1 MPNAFSRMEILLG
14 DQGAEK
20 LSRTKI
26 AIFGL
31 GGVGSFAAEALA
43 RCGVACLTLVDYA
56 AVSVTNINRELY
68 ALRSTVGKSKVQVA
82 KERIQDIDDGILVN
96 TYETYYN
103 EDTAEMFDLSA
114 YDYII
119 DALDTVSSKLLL
131 IERAKAS
138 GTPVISCMGTGNK
151 TDPFKFAVSD
161 IFRISACPLVKTMR
175 SELRKRGIHKVKV
188 LYSREKE
195 TKPDE
200 TEYSVNGSIS
210 FVPGVAG
217 LMIAGAVV
225 KDLLEDR
232 EKDRE
237 AFYRKRKTK

>member
-14 DQGAEK
+14 DCGAKK
-20 LSRTKI
+20 LSRMKI

-31 GGVGSFAAEALA
+31 GGVGSYAAEALA

-82 KERIQDIDDGILVN
+82 KDRINDIDDGILVN

-103 EDTAEMFDLSA
+103 EDTAAMFDLSS
-114 YDYII
+114 YDYVV

-131 IERAKAS
+131 IEKAKAS
-138 GTPVISCMGTGNK
+138 GTPIISCMETVNK

-188 LYSREKE
+188 LYSREKG
-195 TKPDE
+195 TKPEE
-200 TEYSVNGSIS
+200 TGYSANGSIS
-210 FVPGVAG
+210 FVSGVAG
-217 LMIAGAVV
+217 LMIAGTVV
-225 KDLLEDR
+225 RDLLESRENDR
-232 EKDRE
+232 ES
-237 AFYRKRKTK
+237 FHRKRKNK